1 LHVKAS
7 SYGDTIPGRVT
18 SNSKNYED
26 KVMAITA
33 GLVKE
38 LRERTSAG
46 MMECKKALVETDGD
60 IEAAVDLMRKSGAA
74 KADKKAGRIA
84 AEGLIVFK
92 NSGDSKNA
100 VMVEINCETDFVTK
114 GDDFLNFSSAV
125 AQTALDQKPADIDA
139 LLATPLDGGE
149 NVADA
154 TKTLIAKVGE
164 NMNVRRF
171 VSRTTDGVLG
181 VYLHGGRIGVM
192 VELNGGDEALAKDIA
207 MHVAASNPNCVS
219 EDDVPAELI
228 EKEKEIFSAQAAESG
243 KPPEIVEKMVGGRI
257 KKFLKEITLL
267 NQPFVK
273 DPDQTVGQ
281 LVEAAGATVVGFD
294 RLEVGE
300 GIEKKVENFAEE
312 VMAQAQGS

>member
-1 LHVKAS
+1 
-7 SYGDTIPGRVT
+7 
-18 SNSKNYED
+18 
-26 KVMAITA
+26 MAITA

-38 LRERTSAG
+38 LRERTGAG

-60 IEAAVDLMRKSGAA
+60 IDAAIDLMRKSGAA
-74 KADKKAGRIA
+74 KADKKAGRTA

-92 NSGDSKNA
+92 GSNDSKNA
-100 VMVEINCETDFVTK
+100 VMVEVNCETDFVTK

-125 AQTALDQKPADIDA
+125 AQAALDQKPADIDA
-139 LLATPLDGGE
+139 LLALPLDGGE

-181 VYLHGGRIGVM
+181 VYLHSGRIGVM
-192 VELNGGDEALAKDIA
+192 VELKGGDETLAKDIA
-207 MHVAASNPNCVS
+207 MHVAASRPICVG
-219 EDDVPAELI
+219 EDEVPSELI

-257 KKFLKEITLL
+257 KKYLKEITLL
-267 NQPFVK
+267 SQPFVK
-273 DPDQTVGQ
+273 NPDQTVEQ
-281 LVEAAGATVVGFD
+281 LVKAAGATVVGFD

>member
-1 LHVKAS
+1 
-7 SYGDTIPGRVT
+7 
-18 SNSKNYED
+18 
-26 KVMAITA
+26 MAITA

-38 LRERTSAG
+38 LRERTGAG

-60 IEAAVDLMRKSGAA
+60 IDAAIDLMRKSGAA
-74 KADKKAGRIA
+74 KADKKAGRTA

-92 NSGDSKNA
+92 GSNDSKNA
-100 VMVEINCETDFVTK
+100 VMVEVNCETDFVTK

-125 AQTALDQKPADIDA
+125 AQAALDQKPADIDA
-139 LLATPLDGGE
+139 LLALPLHGGE
-149 NVADA
+149 NIADA

-192 VELNGGDEALAKDIA
+192 VELKGGDEALAKDIA
-207 MHVAASNPNCVS
+207 MHIAASRPICVG
-219 EDDVPAELI
+219 EDEVPSELI

-243 KPPEIVEKMVGGRI
+243 KPPEIIEKMVGGRI
-257 KKFLKEITLL
+257 KKYLKEVTLL

-273 DPDQTVGQ
+273 DPDQTVEQ
-281 LVEAAGATVVGFD
+281 LVKAASATVVGFD

>member
-1 LHVKAS
+1 
-7 SYGDTIPGRVT
+7 
-18 SNSKNYED
+18 
-26 KVMAITA
+26 MAISA
-33 GLVKE
+33 GLVKD
-38 LRERTSAG
+38 LRERTGAG

-60 IEAAVDLMRKSGAA
+60 IEAAIDLMRKSGAA
-74 KADKKAGRIA
+74 KADKKSGRTA
-84 AEGLIVFK
+84 AEGLITFK
-92 NSGDSKNA
+92 SSGNNKDA

-114 GDDFLNFSSAV
+114 GDDFLNFASAV
-125 AQTALDQKPADIDA
+125 AQTTLDQKPADIDA

-149 NVADA
+149 NIADA
-154 TKTLIAKVGE
+154 TKTLIAKLGE
-164 NMNVRRF
+164 NMSVRRF

-181 VYLHGGRIGVM
+181 CYLHGGRIGVM

-219 EDDVPAELI
+219 EDEVPAELI
-228 EKEKEIFSAQAAESG
+228 AREKEIFSAQAAESG

-273 DPDQTVGQ
+273 DPDQTVEQ
-281 LVEAAGATVVGFD
+281 LVKAAGATVVGFD

>member
-1 LHVKAS
+1 
-7 SYGDTIPGRVT
+7 
-18 SNSKNYED
+18 
-26 KVMAITA
+26 MAITA

-38 LRERTSAG
+38 LRERTGAG

-60 IEAAVDLMRKSGAA
+60 IDAAIDLMRKSGAA

-84 AEGLIVFK
+84 AEGLIVSRSSED
-92 NSGDSKNA
+92 NKNA
-100 VMVEINCETDFVTK
+100 VMVEVNCETDFVTK
-114 GDDFLNFSSAV
+114 SEDFLNFSSAV
-125 AQTALDQKPADIDA
+125 AQAALDQKPADIDA
-139 LLATPLDGGE
+139 LLALSIEGGE
-149 NVADA
+149 NIADA

-181 VYLHGGRIGVM
+181 IYLHGGRIGVM
-192 VELNGGDEALAKDIA
+192 VELQGGDEMLAKDIA
-207 MHVAASNPNCVS
+207 MHVAASNPNCVAE
-219 EDDVPAELI
+219 EDVSAELI

-243 KPPEIVEKMVGGRI
+243 KPPEIIEKMVGGRI
-257 KKFLKEITLL
+257 NKFLKEITLL
-267 NQPFVK
+267 NQPYVK

-281 LVEAAGATVVGFD
+281 LVKTAGATVVGFD

-312 VMAQAQGS
+312 VMAQAQGN